1 MGAFVFMRMVL
12 KKLLDGWGTPMTPP
26 PLKET
31 QNEWWQYFCKWQ
43 FCLCI
48 VLDDWPPSGIHTDI
62 SLFLFTFLVYLNFV
76 LFYIFN
82 SLLSTLLPSYCCT
95 WATYAAVKAQ
105 RTHLFCL
112 HHESKPSVSEPSS
125 DRIIIIVKIIWRKKC
140 TTSHKFDSRKFG
152 YLQMV
157 FLANTYL
164 WFLVY
169 LILLSWVSQSMWTS
183 QLGLGVLY
191 IFRLFTELFFL
202 SLFFICFL

>member
-1 MGAFVFMRMVL
+1 MYFFRSSILFWVHCFLPIVVPG
-12 KKLLDGWGTPMTPP
+12 LLMQLSR
-26 PLKET
+26 LKELT
-31 QNEWWQYFCKWQ
+31 
-43 FCLCI
+43 
-48 VLDDWPPSGIHTDI
+48 S
-62 SLFLFTFLVYLNFV
+62 
-76 LFYIFN
+76 
-82 SLLSTLLPSYCCT
+82 
-95 WATYAAVKAQ
+95 
-105 RTHLFCL
+105 CL
-112 HHESKPSVSEPSS
+112 HHQSKPSVSEPSS

-169 LILLSWVSQSMWTS
+169 LILLSWVSQSIWTS